1 MTGELQQSN
10 GTAPARRRS
19 LLDRFAERMHADPAQ
34 LMASLKATVFRQ
46 RDGSAPTNEQLM
58 ALIAVADQYGLNPF
72 TKEIYAF
79 PDDRGHII
87 PVVSVDGWSR
97 IINHHGD
104 ADGIEFRFA
113 EERIELEGLKTP
125 MPEWCEAI
133 IYHKTRAHPTVV
145 REYMD
150 EVYRPPFETKY
161 GKTIRGPWQSH
172 PRRMLRHKTL
182 IQAGRVAFGFG
193 GIYDPDEADRIVE
206 ARRSEDGTWSADT
219 SAAQGSAAQGS
230 AKGQGG
236 GVARLRGSLGVDQ
249 GNATDSEAN
258 DAAAAAT
265 EPADP
270 GPEPEAVAEP
280 EGAKPEPPEDA
291 LTPPEDLI
299 EGLDDMDETEENQK
313 DG

>member
-97 IINHHGD
+97 IINGHSD
-104 ADGIEFRFA
+104 TDGIEFRFA
-113 EERIELEGLKTP
+113 SERVELEGLKAP

-206 ARRSEDGTWSADT
+206 ARRAEDGSWVPAGGASAPG
-219 SAAQGSAAQGS
+219 AGS
-230 AKGQGG
+230 AKTGGLDGLRDRLGG
-236 GVARLRGSLGVDQ
+236 GEEAAPVD
-249 GNATDSEAN
+249 GGAA
-258 DAAAAAT
+258 DA
-265 EPADP
+265 EPAADEPAGAAPADAGADAPEAEGDDP
-270 GPEPEAVAEP
+270 GAY
-280 EGAKPEPPEDA
+280 DA
-291 LTPPEDLI
+291 
-299 EGLDDMDETEENQK
+299 GLDDLVDEFAGFEATGE
-313 DG
+313 DR